1 MIDEVAGNGG
11 TSEALDDSRAET
23 RAAYENRAMMY
34 AAILDELE
42 SELGTQRAAGLM
54 KHGIYRR
61 GRQIGDVYRGAVAAG
76 DLAEVGRIFVE
87 RTPMQGTLFE
97 PAIYEPPTG
106 DRIILSMKA
115 CPLVD
120 AWRKAGFPPERVD
133 LLCEI
138 AAAVDYGTF
147 DAAGLDLEFLDR
159 QACEDSD
166 TCLLQLKMARPA
178 S

>member
-1 MIDEVAGNGG
+1 MTDEITGNSV
-11 TSEALDDSRAET
+11 TPEALDESRAET

-34 AAILDELE
+34 AAMLDELE

-54 KHGIYRR
+54 KRGIYRR
-61 GRQIGDVYRGAVAAG
+61 GRQIGEAYRDAVAAG

-87 RTPMQGTLFE
+87 SSPVQGALFE

-120 AWRKAGFPPERVD
+120 AWHKAGLPPERVD

-138 AAAVDYGTF
+138 AAAVDFGTF
-147 DAAGLDLEFLDR
+147 DDAGLDLEFLDR
-159 QACEDSD
+159 QPCEDSD
-166 TCLLQLKMARPA
+166 TCLLQLKLAHPA
-178 S
+178 G

>member
-1 MIDEVAGNGG
+1 MTDVVTCNST

-34 AAILDELE
+34 AAMLDELE

-54 KHGIYRR
+54 KRGIYRR
-61 GRQIGDVYRGAVAAG
+61 GRQIGEAYRDAVAAG
-76 DLAEVGRIFVE
+76 DLTEVGLIFVE
-87 RTPMQGTLFE
+87 SSPVQGALFE
-97 PAIYEPPTG
+97 PAVNKLPVG
-106 DRIILSMKA
+106 DSIVLSMKA

-120 AWRKAGFPPERVD
+120 AWRKADLPPERVD

-159 QACEDSD
+159 QACEGSD
-166 TCLLQLKMARPA
+166 TCLMQLKLAHPT

>member
-1 MIDEVAGNGG
+1 MTDEIAGSSG

-34 AAILDELE
+34 AAMLDELE
-42 SELGTQRAAGLM
+42 AELGTQRAAGLM
-54 KHGIYRR
+54 KRGIYRR
-61 GRQIGDVYRGAVAAG
+61 GRQIGEAYRDAVAAG
-76 DLAEVGRIFVE
+76 DLSEVGRIFVE
-87 RTPMQGTLFE
+87 QTPMQGMLFE
-97 PAIYEPPTG
+97 PAIHEPPTG

-166 TCLLQLKMARPA
+166 TCLLQLKMAHPT